1 MVNRVHTF
9 GPDEVKDLG
18 VVSQTV
24 PAEQFMQ
31 AARELA
37 VVFCGKPR
45 DVMRLGLQAFKEASD
60 PHYRTAVSSAV
71 ANFCHVAG
79 LPDAQEGFAALAAFA
94 QKRKPKCN
102 GP

>member
-1 MVNRVHTF
+1 MF
-9 GPDEVKDLG
+9 GPDEANELRL
-18 VVSQTV
+18 VSQVV

-37 VVFCGKPR
+37 VVFCGEPR

-71 ANFCHVAG
+71 DNFCHVSG
-79 LPDAQEGFAALAAFA
+79 
-94 QKRKPKCN
+94 
-102 GP
+102 

>member
-9 GPDEVKDLG
+9 GPDEVKELG

-31 AARELA
+31 AARALA
-37 VVFCGKPR
+37 AVFCGKPR
-45 DVMRLGLQAFKEASD
+45 DVMRLERQVFREASD
-60 PHYRTAVSSAV
+60 PHDQAAVNSAID
-71 ANFCHVAG
+71 NFSHVAG